1 MVEYIERTALRD
13 ALYDADAITM
23 QGVKILNQFPPQM
36 LPRWCGAGV
45 AHIMMSHTV
54 CSAKRELVQAIA
66 LRILLTESQT
76 ISAPTASAK
85 TADKNRRGMYEQQV
99 CSLRDVRRNG

>member
-54 CSAKRELVQAIA
+54 CSAKRELVQVIA
-66 LRILLTESQT
+66 LKILLTVSQM
-76 ISAPTASAK
+76 IFVPTAKGGAS
-85 TADKNRRGMYEQQV
+85 DG
-99 CSLRDVRRNG
+99 